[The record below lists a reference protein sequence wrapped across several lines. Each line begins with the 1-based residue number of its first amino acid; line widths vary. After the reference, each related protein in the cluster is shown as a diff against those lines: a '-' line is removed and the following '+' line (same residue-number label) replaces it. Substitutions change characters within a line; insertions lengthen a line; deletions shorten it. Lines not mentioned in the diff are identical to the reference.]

1 MSAIPGDYARAQRLG
16 HTVGEMLVE
25 TTGSIGPAL
34 LEVLKGAAE
43 ARANK
48 LTHGEY
54 ETEATWSTRKYMPF
68 VTQRISVAVQIDGR
82 RRFAWRWGLARRLPS
97 RERRALSRV

>member
-1 MSAIPGDYARAQRLG
+1 VPGRGRAGRMAPSRPRSPGGAGEVSAIPGDYARAQRLG

-54 ETEATWSTRKYMPF
+54 ETEATC
-68 VTQRISVAVQIDGR
+68 GR
-82 RRFAWRWGLARRLPS
+82 RASTCRL
-97 RERRALSRV
+97 